1 MNTTFFFNA
10 LASYF
15 VVIDPI
21 GVALI
26 FYSLTLGQTRKQKA
40 KTVVQSAVIAFG
52 IILVFALF
60 GQQLLSALGI
70 DMDSLRI
77 AGGILLFHTA
87 FRMITSEPKP
97 DMPQDVKVVNITVYP
112 LAIPLMAGPGTLTLT
127 VLLMANSAGAL
138 EQAAVLLAALLSLL
152 SAVTLALL
160 ASQLRKIL
168 GQTGDEII
176 QRLLGVLLAALAIQF
191 VANGILGLFF

>member
-1 MNTTFFFNA
+1 MNTTFFFNS
-10 LASYF
+10 LASFF

-21 GVALI
+21 GAALI
-26 FYSLTLGQTRKQKA
+26 FYSLTLGQTLKQKA
-40 KTVVQSAVIAFG
+40 KTVLQSGLIAFC
-52 IILVFALF
+52 IIVVFALF

-70 DMDSLRI
+70 DMNSLRI

-97 DMPQDVKVVNITVYP
+97 DAPQDVKVVNITVYP

-127 VLLMANSAGAL
+127 VLLMANSADVI
-138 EQAAVLLAALLSLL
+138 EQSSVILAAFLTLLST
-152 SAVTLALL
+152 VILALL